1 MKKYTAKGATI
12 KELRGGLDRMSTQK
26 EMAAE
31 IGVSERMFRM
41 IENNN
46 AAIPMTTVD
55 RLAKALGVRREQI
68 IYSEGGP
75 AGVEALDPPVPPV
88 PPAPPTDSAAEE
100 PPQII
105 PRFDWDLAYATS
117 DEKRLYHE
125 ASHSHDLVTAIE
137 IALTEETSTYAEEL
151 FEILG
156 SLTYAKR
163 DVLKDIEPAKEIAL
177 RRRIRQLL
185 VLLKGNDVWVYET
198 SFYRRLP
205 ERMTL
210 PPEGEEHTLQSRL
223 LVALAPPGEYGETSL
238 RVNID
243 HGQPFV
249 LLPLKSLKA
258 LSGRGDD
265 AGA

>member
-1 MKKYTAKGATI
+1 MKKYTPKGATI
-12 KELRGGLDRMSTQK
+12 KDLREGLERLSTQK

-31 IGVSERMFRM
+31 IGVSERMLRM
-41 IENNN
+41 IENDN
-46 AAIPMTTVD
+46 AAIPITTVD
-55 RLAKALGVRREQI
+55 RLAKALGVRREHI
-68 IYSEGGP
+68 IFSEGRP
-75 AGVEALDPPVPPV
+75 AEVVPSPLPVPPV
-88 PPAPPTDSAAEE
+88 PPVNTASDD

-105 PRFDWDLAYATS
+105 PRFDWDHAYATS
-117 DEKRLYHE
+117 DETRLYHE

-137 IALTEETSTYAEEL
+137 IALTEETSAYAEEL

-163 DVLKDIEPAKEIAL
+163 DILTDIEPAREIAL

-198 SFYRRLP
+198 SFFRRLP

-249 LLPLKSLKA
+249 LLSLKSLMAK
-258 LSGRGDD
+258 SGRGED

>member
-12 KELRGGLDRMSTQK
+12 KELREGLERLSTQK

-31 IGVSERMFRM
+31 IGVSERMLRM

-46 AAIPMTTVD
+46 AAIAMTTVD
-55 RLAKALGVRREQI
+55 RLARALGVRREQI
-68 IYSEGGP
+68 IYPAGGP
-75 AGVEALDPPVPPV
+75 TGVEALEPPDPLVLI
-88 PPAPPTDSAAEE
+88 AASGPEE

-105 PRFDWDLAYATS
+105 PRFDWGYAYATA
-117 DEKRLYHE
+117 DETRLYHE

-137 IALTEETSTYAEEL
+137 IALTEETSACAQEL

-156 SLTYAKR
+156 GLTYAKR
-163 DVLKDIEPAKEIAL
+163 DILKNIKPAEEIAL

-198 SFYRRLP
+198 SFFRRVP
-205 ERMTL
+205 ERMT
-210 PPEGEEHTLQSRL
+210 PAPEGEENTLQSRL

-249 LLPLKSLKA
+249 LLSSKSLKA
-258 LSGRGDD
+258 RSGRGED

>member
-1 MKKYTAKGATI
+1 MKKYTSKGATI
-12 KELRGGLDRMSTQK
+12 KELREGLERLSTQK

-31 IGVSERMFRM
+31 IGVSERMLRM

-55 RLAKALGVRREQI
+55 RLAKALGVRREHI

-75 AGVEALDPPVPPV
+75 AWVGALEPPVPPI
-88 PPAPPTDSAAEE
+88 PPAPPVDTASEE

-105 PRFDWDLAYATS
+105 ARFDWGYAYATS
-117 DEKRLYHE
+117 DETRLYHE
-125 ASHSHDLVTAIE
+125 ASHSHDLVTSIE
-137 IALTEETSTYAEEL
+137 IALTEETSAYAEEL

-156 SLTYAKR
+156 GLTYAKR
-163 DVLKDIEPAKEIAL
+163 DILKDIEPAKEIAL

-198 SFYRRLP
+198 SFFRRLP

-223 LVALAPPGEYGETSL
+223 VVALAPPGEYGERRWCADMKSNAFRSL
-238 RVNID
+238 M
-243 HGQPFV
+243 
-249 LLPLKSLKA
+249 
-258 LSGRGDD
+258 
-265 AGA
+265 

>member
-12 KELRGGLDRMSTQK
+12 KELRGGLDRLSTQK

-31 IGVSERMFRM
+31 IGVSERMLRL

-75 AGVEALDPPVPPV
+75 ASVETLESTVPPLPPV
-88 PPAPPTDSAAEE
+88 PPADCTLEE
-100 PPQII
+100 PPQVI
-105 PRFDWDLAYATS
+105 PRFDWDYAYATS
-117 DEKRLYHE
+117 DETRLYRE

-137 IALTEETSTYAEEL
+137 IALTEETSAYAEEL

-156 SLTYAKR
+156 GLTYAKR
-163 DVLKDIEPAKEIAL
+163 DILKDMEPAEEIAL

-185 VLLKGNDVWVYET
+185 VSLKGNDVWVYET
-198 SFYRRLP
+198 SFFRRLP

-210 PPEGEEHTLQSRL
+210 PPDGEEHTLQSRL
-223 LVALAPPGEYGETSL
+223 LVAFAPPGEFGERSL

-243 HGQPFV
+243 HGQPF
-249 LLPLKSLKA
+249 LLLSSKSLKA
-258 LSGRGDD
+258 K
-265 AGA
+265 

>member
-1 MKKYTAKGATI
+1 MKKYTPKGATI
-12 KELRGGLDRMSTQK
+12 KELREGLDRLSTQK

-31 IGVSERMFRM
+31 IGVSERMLRM
-41 IENNN
+41 IENDN
-46 AAIPMTTVD
+46 AAIPITTVD
-55 RLAKALGVRREQI
+55 RLAKALGVRREHI
-68 IYSEGGP
+68 IFSEGRP
-75 AGVEALDPPVPPV
+75 AEVVPSPLPVPPF
-88 PPAPPTDSAAEE
+88 PQMDSASEE

-105 PRFDWDLAYATS
+105 PRFDWDYAYATS
-117 DEKRLYHE
+117 DETRLYHE

-137 IALTEETSTYAEEL
+137 IALTEETSAYAEEL

-156 SLTYAKR
+156 GLTYAKR
-163 DVLKDIEPAKEIAL
+163 DILKDIEPGKEIAL

-185 VLLKGNDVWVYET
+185 VLLKGNDVWAYET
-198 SFYRRLP
+198 SFFRRLP

-249 LLPLKSLKA
+249 LLSLKSLKA
-258 LSGRGDD
+258 RSGRGED

>member
-12 KELRGGLDRMSTQK
+12 KQLRDGLERLSTQK

-31 IGVSERMFRM
+31 IGVSERKLRM

-75 AGVEALDPPVPPV
+75 AGVEALEPPIPPVPPV
-88 PPAPPTDSAAEE
+88 NSASEE
-100 PPQII
+100 RPQII
-105 PRFDWDLAYATS
+105 PRFDWDYAYATS
-117 DEKRLYHE
+117 DETRLYHE
-125 ASHSHDLVTAIE
+125 ASHSHDLVTTIE
-137 IALTEETSTYAEEL
+137 IAFTEETSAYAEEL

-156 SLTYAKR
+156 GLTYAKR
-163 DVLKDIEPAKEIAL
+163 DILKNIEPAEEIAL

-198 SFYRRLP
+198 SFFRRLP

-210 PPEGEEHTLQSRL
+210 PPDGEEHTLQSRL
-223 LVALAPPGEYGETSL
+223 LVALAPPGEYGERSL

-249 LLPLKSLKA
+249 LLSLKSLKA
-258 LSGRGDD
+258 KSGRGED